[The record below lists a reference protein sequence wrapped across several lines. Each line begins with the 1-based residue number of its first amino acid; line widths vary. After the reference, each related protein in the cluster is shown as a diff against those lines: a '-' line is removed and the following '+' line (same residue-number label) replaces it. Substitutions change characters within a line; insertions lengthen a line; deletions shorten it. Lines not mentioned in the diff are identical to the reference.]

1 MQFDLYLYITVRG
14 NGTTVNVSLRAMSW
28 SLSTFKHIHHST
40 NDFYH
45 ITFRTD
51 LIIDVSGLMACPGK
65 KFFFFSEAP
74 QRQPKNQWRRL
85 KWWSR
90 KQLPRDPPLMY
101 RFQVP
106 GDDAARYA
114 TCIHTI
120 WGYYEKVER
129 WESIS
134 STEIGDWVWFEIFAT
149 IDLTWIGFSIWTYL
163 DNIWKIQMT
172 RKQMMIILF

>member
-1 MQFDLYLYITVRG
+1 
-14 NGTTVNVSLRAMSW
+14 
-28 SLSTFKHIHHST
+28 
-40 NDFYH
+40 
-45 ITFRTD
+45 
-51 LIIDVSGLMACPGK
+51 MACPGK
-65 KFFFFSEAP
+65 KFFFFLRGTATTAQKPMTETKMMEPKTIASGSPIDVSISGARRWCGP
-74 QRQPKNQWRRL
+74 ICNDQDSGYQR
-85 KWWSR
+85 
-90 KQLPRDPPLMY
+90 
-101 RFQVP
+101 VE
-106 GDDAARYA
+106 GGI
-114 TCIHTI
+114 CIHTI